1 MHGSTF
7 HRVLT
12 LLLAVMLLGGCGGPR
27 DAQKPAGSQVPGSDD
42 QQEKLPSSSNG
53 KTSRAQGDVFEG
65 QDTEGQDTEGQDTEG
80 QDKAILQRVAS
91 YVAAFNKGDATAV
104 AKHWS
109 KDGVYVNRT
118 TGARLVG
125 REAIAASFDE
135 MFADGPVGELQV
147 QVESIR
153 IVRPDVAV
161 DDGTVRF
168 IARTGPIDTTSYTA
182 IYVREESEW
191 KLDSIRE
198 TDSPPPPTNYDILSE
213 LEWMVGDWTDELDE
227 WKVETTCEWSANRNF
242 LTRSFKVVKDD
253 ETQIQGMQVI
263 GYSPDDDV
271 FKCWVFHSGGGF
283 GEGTIE
289 FRDDQYFLV
298 PNRGDSQGTE
308 LGYYPVHRS
317 KEGKWTL
324 DAIGDV
330 SLPATTSN
338 ANKMQELEWMV
349 GQWVDEDEN
358 ATIETTC
365 SWTPNQAFL
374 RRAFKISIQN
384 RVDLAGLQVIGW
396 DTDAEVFRSW
406 IFDSAGAFAND
417 EWSKEGDRWI
427 VKSAGV
433 LFGGQKSSAVRII
446 TPIDDDSFT
455 LAVVNREVDGE
466 LLPDI
471 DKVTVVRQVPT
482 K

>member
-1 MHGSTF
+1 MHGFTF
-7 HRVLT
+7 HRVL
-12 LLLAVMLLGGCGGPR
+12 LFLLAVTLLGGCGGPP
-27 DAQKPAGSQVPGSDD
+27 DAQKPVGSQVPGSDD
-42 QQEKLPSSSNG
+42 QQEELPNSSKG
-53 KTSRAQGDVFEG
+53 ETSRAQGDAT
-65 QDTEGQDTEGQDTEG
+65 QG
-80 QDKAILQRVAS
+80 QDKAILQLVAS
-91 YVAAFNKGDATAV
+91 YVAAFNQGDATAV

-109 KDGVYVNRT
+109 KDGVYVNRS
-118 TGARLVG
+118 TGDRLVG
-125 REAIAASFDE
+125 REAIEASFDE

-161 DDGTVRF
+161 EDGMVRF
-168 IARTGPIDTTSYTA
+168 ITRTGPIDTTSYTA
-182 IYVREESEW
+182 IYVREENEW

-198 TDSPPPPTNYDILSE
+198 AASPPPPSNYDVLRE
-213 LEWMVGDWTDELDE
+213 WEWMVGYWTDELDE
-227 WKVETTCEWSANRNF
+227 WKVETNCEWSANRNF

-253 ETQIQGMQVI
+253 ETQIQGVQVI
-263 GYSPDDDV
+263 GYSPVDNG

-289 FRDDQYFLV
+289 LRDDQYVLV
-298 PNRGDSQGTE
+298 ASGADSQGTE
-308 LGYYPVHRS
+308 LGHYPVHRS
-317 KEGKWTL
+317 KEGQWTI

-330 SLPATTSN
+330 SLPAAPSN
-338 ANKMQELEWMV
+338 ANEMKELAWMV
-349 GQWVDEDEN
+349 GEWVDEDEN

-365 SWTPNQAFL
+365 SWTPNKAFL
-374 RRAFKISIQN
+374 RRTFKIAIQN

-396 DTDAEVFRSW
+396 DADAEKFRSW
-406 IFDSAGAFAND
+406 IFDSAGGFAND

-455 LAVVNREVDGE
+455 LEAVDREVDGE

-471 DKVTVVRQVPT
+471 GKVTVVRQKPAE
-482 K
+482 

>member
-1 MHGSTF
+1 MHGFPF

-12 LLLAVMLLGGCGGPR
+12 LLLAVMLLGGCEGLQDTPVPV
-27 DAQKPAGSQVPGSDD
+27 ASQAPGIDD

-53 KTSRAQGDVFEG
+53 ETSRAQVDAAEG
-65 QDTEGQDTEGQDTEG
+65 QSSEN

-91 YVAAFNKGDATAV
+91 YVDAFNKGDATAV

-118 TGARLVG
+118 SGARLVG

-161 DDGTVRF
+161 EDGTVRF

-213 LEWMVGDWTDELDE
+213 WEWMVGDWTDELDE
-227 WKVETTCEWSANRNF
+227 WKVETNCEWSANRNF
-242 LTRSFKVVKDD
+242 LTRSFNVVKDD

-263 GYSPDDDV
+263 GYSPLDNV

-289 FRDDQYFLV
+289 FRDDQYVLV
-298 PNRGDSQGTE
+298 PSRGDSQGTR
-308 LGYYPVHRS
+308 LGYCPVHRS
-317 KEGKWTL
+317 KEGKWTI
-324 DAIGDV
+324 DAIGDI
-330 SLPATTSN
+330 SLPAAPSN
-338 ANKMQELEWMV
+338 ANKMKELEWMV

-374 RRAFKISIQN
+374 RRSFKIAIQN

-396 DTDAEVFRSW
+396 DADAEMFRSW
-406 IFDSAGAFAND
+406 IFDSAGAFGRD

-455 LAVVNREVDGE
+455 LEAVDREVDGE

-471 DKVTVVRQVPT
+471 DKVTVVRQTPT
-482 K
+482 N

>member
-53 KTSRAQGDVFEG
+53 KTSRAQGDVF
-65 QDTEGQDTEGQDTEG
+65 EGQDTEGQDTEG

-161 DDGTVRF
+161 EDGTVRF